1 MVKISAIYPSSSTAH
16 FDWEYY
22 TGKHVPLCLE
32 LIGTHP
38 GFRGVSVE
46 RGFNGAN
53 PGDPAN
59 FLGMCHFSFATA
71 EDLSEAF
78 APHAAAL
85 QADVAN
91 FTNIQPVVQIS
102 EVVMSK

>member
-1 MVKISAIYPSSSTAH
+1 MVKISAIYPGSITDH
-16 FDWEYY
+16 FDWDYY
-22 TGKHVPLCLE
+22 TGKHIPLCLQ

-46 RGFNGAN
+46 RGLSGAA
-53 PGDPAN
+53 PGVPAA

-78 APHAAAL
+78 APHAATL

-91 FTNIQPVVQIS
+91 FTDIQPVLQVS
-102 EVVMSK
+102 EVVISK